1 MHYFACVPVHHM
13 HAVPTEVGRASPCD
27 WSYSLKEPWW
37 CWESSPGSLGEHC
50 VCVCV
55 CGGGYVHHNSCAGD
69 YGGQRRVPHLTPDP
83 LQKRRVHLNDKLC
96 L

>member
-55 CGGGYVHHNSCAGD
+55 CVCGVMCTITPVQETMEAKGGYH
-69 YGGQRRVPHLTPDP
+69 T
-83 LQKRRVHLNDKLC
+83 
-96 L
+96 